1 MKEKWKAFGGKC
13 LMFVRRAGTRGL
25 IAVCAVLILAGA
37 IAANSV
43 LNGIDKALKGLAVD
57 LTKDGD
63 GSEQAEPGTEEENTV
78 TSADAQEYFA
88 SISLERRKARD
99 EAIEVLRTVTESET
113 ATGEARA
120 EAAAAIE
127 TIAKGMES
135 EANIESLLKAKG
147 YEQCAAVIRD
157 GACSVIVRTDGLMQ
171 SDVARIS
178 EIVWEQAGIEP
189 ENLKI
194 IERGE

>member
-1 MKEKWKAFGGKC
+1 MKEKWKAFGAKC
-13 LMFVRRAGTRGL
+13 LSFVRRAGTRGL
-25 IAVCAVLILAGA
+25 IALCAVLILGGA
-37 IAANSV
+37 IAANYI
-43 LNGIDKALKGLAVD
+43 LNEGKGGPSKLAVD
-57 LTKDGD
+57 LTKDGNGED
-63 GSEQAEPGTEEENTV
+63 GEDPEARGTDTV
-78 TSADAQEYFA
+78 SAGDAQEYFA

-120 EAAAAIE
+120 EAVAAIE

-194 IERGE
+194 IEQGE

>member
-1 MKEKWKAFGGKC
+1 MKEKWKAFGAKC
-13 LMFVRRAGTRGL
+13 LSFARRAGTRGL
-25 IAVCAVLILAGA
+25 IALCAVLILGGA
-37 IAANSV
+37 IAANYI
-43 LNGIDKALKGLAVD
+43 LNEGKGSSAKLAVD
-57 LTKDGD
+57 LTKDGNRED
-63 GSEQAEPGTEEENTV
+63 REDPGAEGTNAV
-78 TSADAQEYFA
+78 SAGDAEEYFA

-99 EAIEVLRTVTESET
+99 EAIEVLRTVTESGT

-135 EANIESLLKAKG
+135 DANIESLLKAKG